1 MRRAG
6 GPRSVACTSYRS
18 EIAMPAPTPPHD
30 CTLALTGVGL
40 YVEERGSGAPIVC
53 IHGAGG
59 TTLAWTRAIDKLSRL
74 GRVIAY
80 DRRGCARSERP
91 AHYERTSIAE
101 HADDAAALI
110 DALGAAP
117 AVVIGRS
124 YGATVATDLA
134 LRYPDRVRALVLLE
148 GDASREQAPAVAAW
162 VDGLTE
168 RLLAVATQDGVDAV
182 AKALITEVA
191 GESAWLAFQDEV
203 RRLLASNGQAILA
216 ELQGEWWVDAD
227 ADALATIRHPT
238 LLVAAADSPP
248 EFREPVEALAAALP
262 NARTALVGGGHL
274 IDPAAPE
281 VLAFVEEVLGQP

>member
-1 MRRAG
+1 MTA
-6 GPRSVACTSYRS
+6 
-18 EIAMPAPTPPHD
+18 PAPTHD
-30 CTLALTGVGL
+30 STLAINGVRL

-53 IHGAGG
+53 IHGAGS
-59 TTLAWTRAIDKLSRL
+59 TTLAWTSAIDRLSGL

-162 VDGLTE
+162 IDGLTD
-168 RLLAVATQDGVDAV
+168 RLIAVAGQDGVDAV
-182 AKALITEVA
+182 AEALITEVA
-191 GESAWLAFQDEV
+191 DEG
-203 RRLLASNGQAILA
+203 A
-216 ELQGEWWVDAD
+216 
-227 ADALATIRHPT
+227 
-238 LLVAAADSPP
+238 
-248 EFREPVEALAAALP
+248 
-262 NARTALVGGGHL
+262 
-274 IDPAAPE
+274 
-281 VLAFVEEVLGQP
+281 